1 MARVCVFDVNETLID
16 LSALDPHFESIFG
29 AAAAR
34 RAWFAQALQSAM
46 AATLSG
52 FYADFG
58 IIARAALQM
67 VAARQNLALTEE
79 HVQQIMGA
87 VRLLPL
93 HPDVRENLERLRA
106 AGLRIVALTNSPP
119 AVVTAQLA
127 HAGVSDLFEQVLSV
141 DAVRRFK
148 PAPEVYQMAAAQ
160 LGVAVGGL
168 RMIAAHDWDVSGA
181 MRAGCA
187 GAFVARPGMVLD
199 PLAERPDVVGSDL
212 YEVTDQILAIEQV

>member
-16 LSALDPHFESIFG
+16 LSALDPHFEAIFG

-34 RAWFAQALQSAM
+34 RAWFAQTLQSAM

-58 IIARAALQM
+58 VIARAALEM
-67 VAARQNLALTEE
+67 VAARQNLALTED

-93 HPDVRENLERLRA
+93 HSDVRENLERLRA

-127 HAGVSDLFEQVLSV
+127 HAAVRDRFEQVLSV

-148 PAPEVYQMAAAQ
+148 PASEVYQMAAAQ

-199 PLAERPDVVGSDL
+199 PLAERPDVVGADL
-212 YEVTDQILAIEQV
+212 YEVTDQILAIEQA

>member
-16 LSALDPHFESIFG
+16 LSALDPHFEAIFG

-34 RAWFAQALQSAM
+34 RAWFAQTLQSAM

-58 IIARAALQM
+58 VIARAALEM
-67 VAARQNLALTEE
+67 VAARQNLALTED

-93 HPDVRENLERLRA
+93 HSDVRENLERLRA

-127 HAGVSDLFEQVLSV
+127 HAAVRDRFEQVLSV

-199 PLAERPDVVGSDL
+199 PLAERPDVVGADL
-212 YEVTDQILAIEQV
+212 YEVTDQILAIEQA